1 MVLPVHIDL
10 LRHGETRGGNRFR
23 GRTND
28 PLTPL
33 GWRQMWQAVVGGR
46 HETVPNPL
54 LEVNNDPDGP
64 SAGRIDR
71 GRMAGESPSP
81 LLEKDYLKRDG
92 EEGFANPGHEDG
104 MAPGHW
110 HAILSSPLSRCADF
124 ARALSQYLAIP
135 LQLDARLAEMDF
147 GDWEGRTAA
156 DLMALD
162 AESLGRFWADPL
174 AHPPPGGESLQTFQ
188 DRVLSFWRGV
198 LGQPP
203 PDQPPAQD
211 QGRDTRQRILVIT
224 HGGVI
229 RVILCEVLGWPLARL
244 LELDVGHASLT
255 GIRLDR
261 AQGLTEAHLVSPLR

>member
-1 MVLPVHIDL
+1 MD
-10 LRHGETRGGNRFR
+10 
-23 GRTND
+23 
-28 PLTPL
+28 
-33 GWRQMWQAVVGGR
+33 
-46 HETVPNPL
+46 
-54 LEVNNDPDGP
+54 
-64 SAGRIDR
+64 
-71 GRMAGESPSP
+71 
-81 LLEKDYLKRDG
+81 
-92 EEGFANPGHEDG
+92 
-104 MAPGHW
+104 PGHW

-124 ARALSQYLAIP
+124 ARALSQHLAIP

-147 GDWEGRTAA
+147 GGWEGRTAA

-162 AESLGRFWADPL
+162 AEGLGRFWADPL